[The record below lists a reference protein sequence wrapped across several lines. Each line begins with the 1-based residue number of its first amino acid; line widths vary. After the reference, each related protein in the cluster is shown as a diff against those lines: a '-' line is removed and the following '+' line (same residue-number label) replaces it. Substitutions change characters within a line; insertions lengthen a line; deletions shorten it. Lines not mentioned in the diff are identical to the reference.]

1 MAMNE
6 ENAHTAPGGAVDY
19 QRIRVEP
26 LSSALGAEVSGVDLA
41 EPLEDGTIAE
51 IRQAFLVHLV
61 IFFRD
66 QSLTPDQFL
75 RFARTMGVPTE
86 YPFVAGMEGYPEITE
101 VIKKEDERVNFGG
114 IWHSDTTYLECPPMG
129 TLLYARQIPPLG
141 GDTLFA
147 NMYMA
152 YESLSAGM
160 RRLLDDLRA
169 VNSADKGTAAAT
181 RAERLRER
189 PRDAG
194 DTVTCAE
201 HPIVRTHPETG
212 RKALY
217 VNPGHTLRISGFSDA
232 ESAPIL
238 DYLYQ
243 QQTRPEFSCRFRW
256 RRDSL
261 AFWDNR
267 AAQHYPLNDYHGYRR
282 ALQRITLAGDRP
294 R

>member
-1 MAMNE
+1 MEFA
-6 ENAHTAPGGAVDY
+6 
-19 QRIRVEP
+19 RIRVEP
-26 LSSALGAEVSGVDLA
+26 LSPALGAELSGVDLA
-41 EPLEDGTIAE
+41 GPLDEATIAE
-51 IRQAFLVHLV
+51 IRQAFLAHLV

-66 QSLTPDQFL
+66 QTLTPELFL
-75 RFARTMGVPTE
+75 RFARTMGVPSE
-86 YPFVAGMEGYPEITE
+86 YPLVQGMDGYAEITE

-129 TLLYARQIPPLG
+129 TMLYAREIPTVG

-147 NMYMA
+147 NMYLA
-152 YESLSAGM
+152 YESLSPGM
-160 RRLLDDLRA
+160 QRLLDGLRA
-169 VNSADKGTAAAT
+169 VNSAAKSDAAAT
-181 RAERLRER
+181 RAERRKER

-194 DTVTCAE
+194 DTVICAE
-201 HPIVRTHPETG
+201 HPVVRTHPETG

-217 VNPGHTLRISGFSDA
+217 VNPGHTVHISGLSEA

-238 DYLYQ
+238 DYLYRH
-243 QQTRPEFSCRFRW
+243 QTRPEFSCRFRW

-282 ALQRITLAGDRP
+282 SLQRITLAGDRP

>member
-1 MAMNE
+1 LSD
-6 ENAHTAPGGAVDY
+6 GA
-19 QRIRVEP
+19 I
-26 LSSALGAEVSGVDLA
+26 G
-41 EPLEDGTIAE
+41 E
-51 IRQAFLVHLV
+51 IHQAFLAHLV

-66 QSLTPDQFL
+66 QRLTPDAYL
-75 RFARTMGVPTE
+75 RFARTMGVPSE
-86 YPFVAGMEGYPEITE
+86 YPMVKGMDGYPEITE

-114 IWHSDTTYLECPPMG
+114 IWHSDTTYLPCPPMG
-129 TLLYARQIPPLG
+129 TMLYAREIPPVG

-147 NMYMA
+147 NMYLA

-160 RRLLDDLRA
+160 RRLLDALSA
-169 VNSADKGTAAAT
+169 VNSADKDNAAAT
-181 RAERLRER
+181 RADRRRER
-189 PRDAG
+189 PG
-194 DTVTCAE
+194 DTDKAVTLAE
-201 HPIVRTHPETG
+201 HPIARTHPQTG

-217 VNPGHTLRISGFSDA
+217 VNPGHTLRICGFSEA

-238 DYLYQ
+238 EFLYRQ
-243 QQTRPEFSCRFRW
+243 QIRPEFTCRFRW